1 MVIIK
6 DNRVHELR
14 RLVYRFKN
22 IRHPEKGK
30 DHMRMHDMMVLV
42 GVRKIGNGEAVKMSA
57 LSHYFKISAP
67 AVSQIMRKLEDLG
80 YIERIIK
87 DEDRRSVYVKVSE
100 KAIQEIKKIQSNM
113 DKTMNELIEYLGEKD
128 TDELIY
134 LLDKVLDFIDRKEG
148 VRKC

>member
-1 MVIIK
+1 M
-6 DNRVHELR
+6 
-14 RLVYRFKN
+14 YRFKN
-22 IRHPEKGK
+22 VRHPEKGK

-134 LLDKVLDFIDRKEG
+134 LLDKVLDFIDHKEG

>member
-1 MVIIK
+1 VVIIK

-42 GVRKIGNGEAVKMSA
+42 GLRKIGNGEAVKMSA